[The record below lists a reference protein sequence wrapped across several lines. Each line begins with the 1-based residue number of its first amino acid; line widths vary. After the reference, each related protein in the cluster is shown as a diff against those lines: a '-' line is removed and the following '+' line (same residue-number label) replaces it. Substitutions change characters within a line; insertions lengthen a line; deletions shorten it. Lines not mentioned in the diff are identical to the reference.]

1 MRGCAH
7 GFPLFPL
14 LLDQPGYRGGL
25 PSMRHRAWG
34 RRFRRRPRRCPR
46 RCPRRRRLGGVCRG
60 SRIRRP
66 GASDHRGHDRR
77 ILLSFIGTLTA
88 RLGAAGPAALGGSWG
103 AVGFLFL
110 LQAVIGLAYSS
121 ICEGIS
127 GATIGKALIGLRVR
141 DVEGGRCSF
150 GQALIRALMLYIDMI
165 PYCIPAAVYLFSILR
180 SPQRQRAGD
189 AVARTVVVNLASLPE
204 EERTS
209 AATGIAIA
217 TPVILVFVVVGV
229 LGGAF
234 FAGPGMS
241 PYGVFKR

>member
-1 MRGCAH
+1 MASRCSRCS
-7 GFPLFPL
+7 LIN
-14 LLDQPGYRGGL
+14 LDT
-25 PSMRHRAWG
+25 AVAC
-34 RRFRRRPRRCPR
+34 RRCGTA
-46 RCPRRRRLGGVCRG
+46 LGGG
-60 SRIRRP
+60 AFAAGP
-66 GASDHRGHDRR
+66 AGAPAGAPAGGASAESAADLEYAALGPRIIAGMIDG
-77 ILLSFIGTLTA
+77 ILLSFIGTLAA